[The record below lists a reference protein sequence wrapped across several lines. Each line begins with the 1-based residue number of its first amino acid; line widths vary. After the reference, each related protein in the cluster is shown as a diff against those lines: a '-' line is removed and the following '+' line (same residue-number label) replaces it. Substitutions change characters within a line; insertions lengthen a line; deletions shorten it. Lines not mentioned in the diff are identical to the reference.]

1 VWTSEDRAVA
11 AAASVDPGGWQAEF
25 DRLMARIAP
34 RFARV
39 EPRRHARQL
48 VLGLMAEL
56 PRLNCWTLAE
66 HVGHATPDAL
76 QHLLGRAKWDADAV
90 RDDLRGYV
98 MEHLGEA
105 GGVLVVDETGDVK
118 KGNATV
124 GVQRQYTGTAGRI
137 ENAQVAVYLVYA
149 GRGACTF
156 LDRALYLPQCWTSD
170 PERMAAAGVPDDTQ
184 FATKPALARQMI
196 EAALDGGVPAAYLT
210 GDEVYGADTALR
222 TGLQERGLGYVLA
235 VARSHRV
242 RTGIGQ
248 RRAIDLAVRL
258 PAHAWQHLSAGHG
271 AHGERWYDWTWIDIR
286 EKGAGCH
293 GLLIR
298 RHRSSGELAFYRT
311 WTPHPVPLAE
321 LVRVAGIRWNIEE
334 DFQTGKE
341 LTALDEHQVR
351 RWTSWHRWTVLAM
364 LAHAFLTVVTAR
376 QRAPEPQALD
386 PHTPPPALIPLTR
399 NEIRH
404 LFIQL
409 AHHIQHTAGFIL
421 GWSIWRRHRQSGA
434 RAAHYRRQA
443 RHQ

>member
-1 VWTSEDRAVA
+1 
-11 AAASVDPGGWQAEF
+11 
-25 DRLMARIAP
+25 MARIAP

-39 EPRRHARQL
+39 EPRRHAREL

-66 HVGHATPDAL
+66 HLGHATPDAL
-76 QHLLGRAKWDADAV
+76 QHLLGRAKWDADAI

-118 KGNATV
+118 KGTATV

-149 GRGACTF
+149 GRGGCTF
-156 LDRALYLPQCWTSD
+156 LDRALYLPKCWTSD
-170 PERMAAAGVPDDTQ
+170 PARMAAAGVPDDTQ

-196 EAALDGGVPAAYLT
+196 DAALDGGVTAGYVT

-222 TGLQERGLGYVLA
+222 QGLQERGLGYVLA

-258 PAHAWQHLSAGHG
+258 PAHAWQRLSAGHG

-286 EKGAGCH
+286 ETGAGCH

-298 RHRSSGELAFYRT
+298 RHRSTGELAFYRT
-311 WTPHPVPLAE
+311 WTPHPVRLAE
-321 LVRVAGIRWNIEE
+321 LVRVAGIRWNVEE

-351 RWTSWHRWTVLAM
+351 HWTSWQRWTVLAM
-364 LAHAFLTVVTAR
+364 LAHAFLTVITTQ
-376 QRAPEPQALD
+376 QRPPEPQALG

-399 NEIRH
+399 TRSGTCSSSSPTTSSTPRDSSS
-404 LFIQL
+404 
-409 AHHIQHTAGFIL
+409 AGPSGDDTAKPAPAPPTTNDKPDANDHDL
-421 GWSIWRRHRQSGA
+421 RQQ
-434 RAAHYRRQA
+434 Y
-443 RHQ
+443 